1 MARQL
6 TTKAQVNGYRF
17 LLSRLEHALV
27 RRDARMLHD
36 PMRSQMRAL
45 VLGTVLALL
54 ALAGFGIWGLV
65 KPQGS
70 VGKSAILVSKNSG
83 GLFVVIDETL
93 HPVLNLA
100 SARLI
105 VGDAA
110 APTSVS
116 DRKLADYPRGAL
128 LGIPGAPAGLPG
140 SAHPGTSTWSVCDRI
155 DDRQLAGRPDGP
167 HAVRLA
173 VIGERP
179 ALGDRF
185 RTAAPEDAVLASD
198 GRSTFLLYT
207 VRRGDRPVPVRA
219 EVDTADPAVMRA
231 FGLEGATART
241 VSTGLLNSVP
251 EVAPLRVPDLA
262 AGTVAP
268 VISAPG
274 VRIGSVVRT
283 VGIDGAAHYYAV
295 LAGAV
300 QPVGAATAEMLRLA
314 EDGGAAEV
322 MTVAPAVVNAVPHTA
337 TALPVGEFP
346 SRPPHLVDV
355 PAAPTLCTTW
365 ARGADDPRATTT
377 MLLGRGLPIE
387 SSQRPVTLTSADG
400 SGPGIDEVFLRP
412 GSGEYLRVTGN
423 EPDSTRSESLFY
435 LNDSGIRFGV
445 ADVATGRILGLG
457 DAPALAPWSVVSL
470 LTPGPTLSRHDA
482 LVAHDAIAADPA
494 GAPVAVPAG

>member
-105 VGDAA
+105 VGDDA

-116 DRKLADYPRGAL
+116 DRKLSGYPRGAL

-155 DDRQLAGRPDGP
+155 ADRQPAGRTDGP
-167 HAVRLA
+167 HSVRLA

-179 ALGDRF
+179 VLGDRF
-185 RTAAPEDAVLASD
+185 RTGAPDDAVLASD

-207 VRRGDRPVPVRA
+207 LRRGDRSMPVRA

-231 FGLEGATART
+231 FGLEGATVRS

-262 AGTVAP
+262 TTGVP

-274 VRIGSVVRT
+274 VRTGSVVRT

-295 LAGAV
+295 LSGAV

-337 TALPVGEFP
+337 TTLPVGEFP

-355 PAAPTLCTTW
+355 SAAPTLCTTW
-365 ARGADDPRATTT
+365 DRGADDPHAATS
-377 MLLGRGLPIE
+377 MLFGRGLPIV
-387 SSQRPVTLTSADG
+387 SSQRPVALASADG